1 MFLYENRWFNHFCF
15 CRIYCFGEMQSL
27 SLSLLVSF
35 SFCFMSA
42 FTFIT
47 SLGALEPNSFIAK
60 KKKVALPIISIISK
74 NNCFSFLFAMK
85 YQNFLPLEILV
96 SSYLKA
102 RGQGTQFKL
111 LDE

>member
-1 MFLYENRWFNHFCF
+1 
-15 CRIYCFGEMQSL
+15 
-27 SLSLLVSF
+27 
-35 SFCFMSA
+35 MSV

-47 SLGALEPNSFIAK
+47 SLGALEPNSVIAK
-60 KKKVALPIISIISK
+60 KENVALPIISIISK
-74 NNCFSFLFAMK
+74 NNYFSFQFAMK
-85 YQNFLPLEILV
+85 YQNFLPLEILL